1 MNMDP
6 SAIIHARTAG
16 LFHPNQP
23 LYTLL
28 LFRAALAAHAIHS
41 PHSAGWLT
49 RNQISPISPST
60 TTPGDDSCNYNRG
73 WVVLLQRAKPSQSF
87 RVPGEPPRQH
97 AWFLVWFLVI
107 PASTL
112 YLHLSA
118 AFIDEMLQTTPHSR
132 TNHCTVRP
140 AAPPRPAGEII
151 SSRRLARSAT
161 RSEHPPREKV

>member
-23 LYTLL
+23 LHTLL
-28 LFRAALAAHAIHS
+28 LFRAALTAHAIKS
-41 PHSAGWLT
+41 PHSAGWLA

-60 TTPGDDSCNYNRG
+60 TTPGDDSCKYNRG
-73 WVVLLQRAKPSQSF
+73 RVVLLRRAKPSQSF
-87 RVPGEPPRQH
+87 RIPGEPPRQH
-97 AWFLVWFLVI
+97 AWFLVWPFGFS
-107 PASTL
+107 ASTL
-112 YLHLSA
+112 YLHQSA
-118 AFIDEMLQTTPHSR
+118 AFVDEMLHTTPHTR
-132 TNHCTVRP
+132 TNHYTVRP
-140 AAPPRPAGEII
+140 AAPPKPAGEII